1 MKQSLSLFFILL
13 CIQTVTTI
21 TGAVDTIRSTQETS
35 HTHPSKQ
42 TPQKAEYD
50 AWLDFDDED
59 EEQKPTTRWQ
69 RFMGGVDKFALQMKA
84 LWAFKIKPWWKEKH
98 GKEITATTASMLAT
112 LIAGWMMYRRY
123 IKTMSAIIEGHP
135 STRRNP
141 FAPVTK
147 SAALDATN
155 PEINPFARTQGQ
167 SLN

>member
-21 TGAVDTIRSTQETS
+21 TGGVDTIRSTQETS

-98 GKEITATTASMLAT
+98 GKEITATTASMLVT
-112 LIAGWMMYRRY
+112 LAAAWIMYRKMKKV
-123 IKTMSAIIEGHP
+123 KTVIGAMGVGSL
-135 STRRNP
+135 STEQPDMN
-141 FAPVTK
+141 
-147 SAALDATN
+147 TN
-155 PEINPFARTQGQ
+155 PLVNPFARTQGK